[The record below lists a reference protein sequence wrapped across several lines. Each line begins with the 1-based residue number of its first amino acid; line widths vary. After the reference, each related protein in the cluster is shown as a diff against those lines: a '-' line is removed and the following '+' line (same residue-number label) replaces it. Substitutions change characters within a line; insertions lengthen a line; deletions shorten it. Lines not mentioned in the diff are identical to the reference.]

1 MNRFLAIGIV
11 LGVILV
17 IGLGKYFWNKY
28 ERDGPLKAPEKEK
41 EIDAITLND
50 IETAFDAI
58 RRGAT
63 LKFVKELKVSEEVVY
78 DTFRHLTWGENKPAI
93 TMWDV
98 NKTIEAIKNDQ
109 EMLNLVSQGMEIQI
123 RLMNAQGMIVPT
135 ANLMLRLS
143 AAGID
148 IQKVPSLKMYSH
160 EEFVKESIAFYENCK
175 KTYSG
180 LI

>member
-1 MNRFLAIGIV
+1 
-11 LGVILV
+11 
-17 IGLGKYFWNKY
+17 
-28 ERDGPLKAPEKEK
+28 
-41 EIDAITLND
+41 
-50 IETAFDAI
+50 
-58 RRGAT
+58 
-63 LKFVKELKVSEEVVY
+63 
-78 DTFRHLTWGENKPAI
+78 
-93 TMWDV
+93 
-98 NKTIEAIKNDQ
+98 
-109 EMLNLVSQGMEIQI
+109 MLNLVSQGMEIKI